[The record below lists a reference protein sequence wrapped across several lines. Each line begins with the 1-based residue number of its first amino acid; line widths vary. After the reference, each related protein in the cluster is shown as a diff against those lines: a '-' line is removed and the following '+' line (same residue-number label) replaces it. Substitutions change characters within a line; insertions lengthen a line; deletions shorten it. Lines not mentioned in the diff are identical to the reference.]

1 MCSSISRFSLGLVA
15 ALAALCCPM
24 IGCASRPDS
33 PARYGG
39 YAIYAADPA
48 SEDDLRWAEYLAA
61 HLARRTELSVAC
73 EGDAEG
79 RFLIGVRIDPQLGE
93 DYRVERRRGEV
104 CLAARSDEAMLW
116 LQYRLMK
123 SLGQED
129 ARIEASDLPPATVG
143 LRDTSGT
150 FAFAFRSIY
159 LGGLLDADRAGIA
172 AVHDVE
178 RDWALWGHAAGR
190 IAGVLSPEVCATV
203 DGKPYGGQLCF
214 SSEELYRRLETYIVN
229 EWGEHGPRQ
238 RFMIAPEDDP
248 SVCTCARCLAAGNTP
263 QNGTPAAARLVNRLA
278 ARFPN
283 HTFYLLAYLG
293 TAEPPAERLPS
304 NAGAV
309 LSALDLPLKAG
320 ATEAPA
326 GSRFADRL
334 ERWRTA
340 ADSLFVWD
348 YVSNF
353 DDYLTP
359 FPVWVTAGER
369 LAFYRRHGVQGLF
382 LNGSGGDYAA
392 FDDAAAHALSALLLD
407 PAQRG
412 ENLVEA
418 YLLDQYPLSGGLL
431 AGYCRSIGRRAA
443 ERGCT
448 LEMYG
453 GIRHALAAYLDA
465 EEFVALYDSLQ
476 RLLPRAKEEE
486 QLRLRR
492 LVGALSY
499 TRLEIARI
507 RAAGPLGA
515 AEDRGGALVPRPETE
530 AWLVRL
536 GEAAA
541 RGELIRIGEA
551 GPTVTEYLHAWS
563 QCIPDERNFWL
574 NTAPAAVSE
583 PDEGYC
589 ELGLL
594 TDGFYGFALGYHY
607 GWHISSR
614 DMEVELPGG
623 PDAAGEFRMRFLH
636 DPRHRIRAPRC
647 VELLADGAPIA
658 SFKPEPDASGRIHT
672 VSGLVDLR
680 GTATV
685 RIRVLRAEGGRTQ
698 IATDEIQLIAEP

>member
-24 IGCASRPDS
+24 IGCATGSDS

-48 SEDDLRWAEYLAA
+48 SECDLRWAEYLAA
-61 HLARRTELSVAC
+61 HLARRTELIVVC

-79 RFLIGVRIDPQLGE
+79 LFLIGVRIDPQLGE
-93 DYRVERRRGEV
+93 DYRVERLRGEV
-104 CLAARSDEAMLW
+104 RLAARSDEAMLW

-123 SLGQED
+123 SIGQED
-129 ARIEASDLPPATVG
+129 TRIEASDLPPATVG

-178 RDWALWGHAAGR
+178 RDWAIWGHAAGR
-190 IAGVLSPEVCATV
+190 IAGAGAPEVSATV
-203 DGKPYGGQLCF
+203 GGEPYEGQLCF
-214 SSEELYRRLETYIVN
+214 SSEELYRRLEAYIVDQ
-229 EWGEHGPRQ
+229 WGDEGPRQ

-248 SVCTCARCLAAGNTP
+248 AVCTCPQCRATGNTP
-263 QNGTPAAARLVNRLA
+263 QNGTPAAARLVGRLA
-278 ARFPN
+278 TRFPN
-283 HTFYLLAYLG
+283 HTFFLLAYLG
-293 TAEPPAERLPS
+293 TAEPPSERLPS

-309 LSALDLPLKAG
+309 LSALVLPLKAG

-326 GSRFADRL
+326 GRRFADRL
-334 ERWRTA
+334 QRWRAA

-392 FDDAAAHALSALLLD
+392 FDDAAAHALSSLLLD
-407 PAQRG
+407 PAQSG
-412 ENLVEA
+412 ESLLEA
-418 YLLDQYPLSGGLL
+418 YLRDQYPAAGEML
-431 AGYCRSIGRRAA
+431 AGYCRSIGRRVID
-443 ERGCT
+443 RGTT

-453 GIRHALAAYLDA
+453 GIRHALDTYLDA
-465 EEFVALYDSLQ
+465 DEFAALYDSLQ

-486 QLRLRR
+486 RLRLRR

-507 RAAGPLGA
+507 RASGALGA
-515 AEDRGGALVPRPETE
+515 VERRGGTLVLRPETKV
-530 AWLVRL
+530 WLLRL

-541 RGELIRIGEA
+541 RGELMRIGET
-551 GPTVTEYLHAWS
+551 GPTIADYLDAWS
-563 QCIPDERNFWL
+563 QCIPCGRNLWL
-574 NTAPAAVSE
+574 NTAPVAVSE
-583 PDEGYC
+583 SDEGYR
-589 ELGLL
+589 ELGTL
-594 TDGFYGFALGYHY
+594 TDGIDGFAAGYHY
-607 GWHISSR
+607 GWHISTR
-614 DMEVELPGG
+614 DLEVELPAGA
-623 PDAAGEFRMRFLH
+623 DASGVFRMRFLH
-636 DPRHRIRAPRC
+636 DPRHRIRAPRR
-647 VELLADGAPIA
+647 VELLVGGAPIA
-658 SFKPEPDASGRIHT
+658 SFEPVPDAAGRTYTASGR
-672 VSGLVDLR
+672 VDLR
-680 GTATV
+680 GAAKV
-685 RIRVLRAEGGRTQ
+685 RIRALRPEGGRTQ
-698 IATDEIQLIAEP
+698 IATDEIRLVIEP